1 MSPSREDEPRGTNGD
16 GLRFRSKVDLWLVLL
31 SVAPCFLLV
40 YPAIREASQGTVWVP
55 LVILLPVGAFVWML
69 RSTVY
74 VVSGTTLTARCMG
87 STRRIPLQSITAL
100 RASRD
105 PLSAPALS
113 LDRIGVLHGGGTL
126 LVSPADR
133 AGFVQAIL
141 VSAPAISVEGL
152 RQNVAG

>member
-16 GLRFRSKVDLWLVLL
+16 GVRFRSRVDLWLVLL
-31 SVAPCFLLV
+31 SVVPCVLLV
-40 YPAIREASQGTVWVP
+40 YPARAASQGMVWVP

-74 VVSGTTLTARCMG
+74 VASGTTLTARCMG

-113 LDRIGVLHGGGTL
+113 LDRIAVLHGGGTL

-133 AGFVQAIL
+133 PGFVQAIL

-152 RQNVAG
+152 PVRTDT